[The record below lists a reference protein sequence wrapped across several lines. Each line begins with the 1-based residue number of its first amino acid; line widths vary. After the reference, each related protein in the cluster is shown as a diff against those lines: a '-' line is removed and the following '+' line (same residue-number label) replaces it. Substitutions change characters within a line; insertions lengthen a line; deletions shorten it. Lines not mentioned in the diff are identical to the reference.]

1 MDLCI
6 FPQSRDNQAFISL
19 PPPGKMYHTTYKVL
33 PKRTHQFMG
42 NKRTYS
48 TTSLKAIQSGYNQQ
62 TKDFVS
68 LTNKLKRN
76 KGETNRLRDSCHTS
90 TNHNV

>member
-1 MDLCI
+1 
-6 FPQSRDNQAFISL
+6 
-19 PPPGKMYHTTYKVL
+19 
-33 PKRTHQFMG
+33 MG